1 LNVLYK
7 IRVNRKDMKKKL
19 LKAVRASVLGI
30 ALIFVVTIGSA
41 FQGSYFEISKQLDIF
56 TTLFQ
61 ELNTY
66 YVDDIEPGDLVK
78 TGIDA
83 MLESLDPYTNYIPES
98 QIEDFRFQTTGE
110 YGGIG
115 AMIRKRED
123 YVVIAEPYLG
133 FPADKAGLKAGDV
146 LLEVDGKSVTGFNTS
161 QVSEVLKGEAGSEV
175 KVRIRREWTDEEFNT
190 TLKRGKIQVDCVPY
204 YGMLDD
210 GVGYIK
216 LSSFTDKASRDV
228 KAAFNDLKDQGDMT
242 GLVLDLRGNPG
253 GLLREAVNICNFFV
267 PKGSEIVSTRG
278 KVKEWDK
285 TYRGIND
292 PLDTEIPLVVLV
304 NSGSASASEIV
315 SGTLQDLDRAVIIGE
330 QTFGKGLVQQP
341 RKLSYNAQLKVTIAK
356 YYTPSGRCIQAIN
369 YSERDDSGKVK
380 RMPDSLR
387 TAFETANGRTVL
399 DGGGVGPDVPVDPRN
414 YHEVSRA
421 LISQSLVFDF
431 ANKYYFEND
440 SVAGPNEFELSD
452 EDYENFVA
460 FAGERA
466 FEFQTDT
473 EKKYEQL
480 MKTAEKEKYFDA
492 LEEELAQIKK
502 ELDDY
507 KKNDIYKYR
516 SEIEEALRVE
526 IAQRYYYRSGRI
538 EASLL
543 QDAARLEAINV
554 LKNQEQ
560 YRNILTLA
568 D

>member
-1 LNVLYK
+1 
-7 IRVNRKDMKKKL
+7 MKKKL
-19 LKAVRASVLGI
+19 LKAFRATLLGA
-30 ALIFVVTIGSA
+30 ALLLVVTIGSA

-61 ELNTY
+61 ELNAY

-83 MLESLDPYTNYIPES
+83 MLASLDPYTNYIPES
-98 QIEDFRFQTTGE
+98 EIEDFRFQTTGE

-115 AMIRKRED
+115 ALIRKRED
-123 YVVIAEPYLG
+123 YVVVAEPYLG
-133 FPADKAGLKAGDV
+133 FPADKAGLKAGDI
-146 LLEVDGKSVTGFNTS
+146 LLEIDGKSVKGFNTS
-161 QVSEVLKGEAGSEV
+161 EVSEVLKGEAGSEV
-175 KVRIRREWTDEEFNT
+175 KVKVRREWTDEEFTT

-204 YGMLDD
+204 YGMLED

-228 KAAFNDLKDQGDMT
+228 KAAYNDLKSKGEMT

-253 GLLREAVNICNFFV
+253 GLLREAVNIVNFFV

-292 PLDTEIPLVVLV
+292 PLDIEIPLVVLV

-369 YSERDDSGKVK
+369 YSERDGEGKVK

-387 TAFETANGRTVL
+387 TAFETANGRKVL
-399 DGGGVGPDVPVDPRN
+399 DGGGVGPDVPVDPRD

-421 LISQSLVFDF
+421 LISQSLIFDF
-431 ANKYYFEND
+431 ANKYYFEHD
-440 SVAGPNEFELSD
+440 SVLSPKD
-452 EDYENFVA
+452 FALTDSDYDDFVA
-460 FAGERA
+460 FARERS

-473 EKKYEQL
+473 EKKYDQL
-480 MKTAEKEKYFDA
+480 LKTAEQEKYFNA
-492 LEEELAQIKK
+492 LEEELAQIKA
-502 ELDDY
+502 ELDEY

-516 SEIEEALRVE
+516 SEIEEAIRVE
-526 IAQRYYYRSGRI
+526 LAQRYYYRSGRI
-538 EASLL
+538 EASLVK
-543 QDAARLEAINV
+543 DEARIEAISV
-554 LKNQEQ
+554 LKNQDQ
-560 YRNILTLA
+560 YRDILTLA

>member
-1 LNVLYK
+1 MKILLTSLKRGLMAIGLVAVLL
-7 IRVNRKDMKKKL
+7 V
-19 LKAVRASVLGI
+19 
-30 ALIFVVTIGSA
+30 GSA

-66 YVDDIEPGDLVK
+66 YVDEIEPGDLVK

-98 QIEDFRFQTTGE
+98 KIEDFRFQTTGE

-115 AMIRKRED
+115 ALIRRQDDMIM
-123 YVVIAEPYLG
+123 ISEPYLG
-133 FPADKAGLKAGDV
+133 FPADNAGLKAGDI
-146 LLEVDGKSVTGFNTS
+146 LLEVDGKSVKGFTTA
-161 QVSEVLKGEAGSEV
+161 QTSEVLKGEAGSDVE
-175 KVRIRREWTDEEFNT
+175 VRIRRPWTDEEFT
-190 TLKRGKIQVDCVPY
+190 KTLTRGKIQVDCVPY
-204 YGMLDD
+204 YGMLENS
-210 GVGYIK
+210 VGYIK

-228 KAAFNDLKDQGDMT
+228 KAAYKDLNEDGELE

-253 GLLREAVNICNFFV
+253 GLLREAVNIVNFFV
-267 PKGSEIVSTRG
+267 PKGTEIVSTRG

-285 TYRGIND
+285 TYRGINE

-304 NSGSASASEIV
+304 NGGSASASEIV

-369 YSERDDSGKVK
+369 YSERDEDGKVK
-380 RMPDSLR
+380 RIPDSLR
-387 TAFETANGRTVL
+387 TSFETANGRTVY
-399 DGGGVGPDVPVDPRN
+399 DGAGIGPDVDVDGRD

-421 LISQSLVFDF
+421 LISQSIVFDY
-431 ANKYYFEND
+431 ANKYYFEHD
-440 SVAGPNEFELSD
+440 SIEGADAFALSD
-452 EDYENFVA
+452 AEYDEFVA
-460 FAGERA
+460 FVRERE
-466 FEFQTDT
+466 FEFKTDT
-473 EKKYEQL
+473 EKKYDQL
-480 MKTAEKEKYFDA
+480 LKTAEEEKYFEA
-492 LEEELAQIKK
+492 LEGELERMKQ
-502 ELDDY
+502 ELDEH

-526 IAQRYYYRSGRI
+526 IAQRYYYRKGRI
-538 EASLL
+538 QASLEK
-543 QDAARLEAINV
+543 DPSRLEALRV
-554 LKNQEQ
+554 LVNLEE
-560 YRNILTLA
+560 YNDILTLA